1 MYAIKTNPR
10 FGRPVVGLA
19 TEKVATAA
27 LIERSKLRLRSE
39 FSGGR
44 PPEFKTWGFG
54 GVEEAQ

>member
-10 FGRPVVGLA
+10 SGRPVVGLA

-27 LIERSKLRLRSE
+27 LIERSKLRLALNS
-39 FSGGR
+39 SGR

>member
-10 FGRPVVGLA
+10 SGRPVGLA
-19 TEKVATAA
+19 IEKVATAA
-27 LIERSKLRLRSE
+27 LIERSKLRLALN
-39 FSGGR
+39 SGGR